1 MKGSIGVTDNDWSDN
16 GLRRPG
22 AICFALHGARRA
34 QGTRKFKAESKNRRQ
49 WSGGSRNGIRL
60 MALGT
65 RQPGID
71 VVNFLPKT
79 TRQKDRG

>member
-1 MKGSIGVTDNDWSDN
+1 MKGFIGVTDNDWSN
-16 GLRRPG
+16 KGSRSK
-22 AICFALHGARRA
+22 A
-34 QGTRKFKAESKNRRQ
+34 QGSSKLKARIGAGVRD
-49 WSGGSRNGIRL
+49 WGWSRNDIRL